1 MFEPLWLSV
10 RRPDPA
16 AAVSDVRVHKLGTHR
31 ILSVTVTL
39 LPSPLNPHHPS
50 YKQALISLRE
60 AASFSSSTTL
70 SCSNVALHPTSAQ
83 IISTPA
89 RTELRCKHDSLLQ
102 PCKLLHPQHPF
113 IEQYLLPTHTSMALF
128 RCGGIALACPL
139 SYPSAAAQRG
149 SCAYYFSPA
158 RSSSCW

>member
-1 MFEPLWLSV
+1 M
-10 RRPDPA
+10 
-16 AAVSDVRVHKLGTHR
+16 AVSAPPRSGRCSDVRVHKLGTHR

-39 LPSPLNPHHPS
+39 LLFPLNPRHPS

-60 AASFSSSTTL
+60 ATSFSPSTSL

-102 PCKLLHPQHPF
+102 PCKLLHPQYPF
-113 IEQYLLPTHTSMALF
+113 IEQYLLSTHTSMALF

-149 SCAYYFSPA
+149 SCAYYLSPA
-158 RSSSCW
+158 RFSSCW